1 MNNKSIVL
9 NGITF
14 YHSQGHSVV
23 TEGCSLTFYT
33 YREMELYINDRKR
46 YWSELLNLELT
57 ISPDNHETLM
67 EKDVLRVLELVCDY
81 MKVSY
86 KRAMS
91 KYRGGKYVEA
101 RRVAIGICHRRKVQ
115 GVTIAAIL
123 DLNHTSI
130 TYHVKTLTDLCSVDA
145 PYRKLFLDIEDYVM
159 DNISGLFQSDGSGE
173 KYIQSNKYRN

>member
-1 MNNKSIVL
+1 MNKKSLAL

-14 YHSQGHSVV
+14 YHAQGHSVV
-23 TEGCSLTFYT
+23 TEGCAITFYT
-33 YREMELYINDRKR
+33 YKEMELYINDRKR

-67 EKDVLRVLELVCDY
+67 EKDVLRVLELVCEY
-81 MKVSY
+81 MKVDY
-86 KRAMS
+86 TRAVS

-115 GVTIAAIL
+115 GVTIADIL

-130 TYHVKTLTDLCSVDA
+130 TYHVKTLTDICSIDA
-145 PYRKLFLDIEDYVM
+145 PYRKMFLDVEAYVM
-159 DNISGLFQSDGSGE
+159 DNISGLFEENGSGE
-173 KYIQSNKYRN
+173 KLK